1 MIHSF
6 LPIFSS
12 ISSLY
17 DRIHYYP
24 FLRIVHNSKWF
35 DDNRWRLR
43 NERRWIF
50 LRLKVAR
57 LKARRGEVP
66 VVWKRVL
73 ERSPKARGLRFE
85 GWNYSWHV
93 VHPRAYNGPTALSR
107 ASPLHKVGVNL
118 SLPFY
123 SAHAS
128 FQGWPD
134 KRRTR
139 EMGPR
144 FPRFFPS
151 LFWLTRSTSKRARCY
166 RPITRNSFEGRV
178 EYPAVRFIEF
188 LLAFRSP
195 ISPRYIYIYTVVV
208 SLKENSVAIPRS
220 MKEREREKAAQV
232 TPPLKE
238 REEEGALIP

>member
-1 MIHSF
+1 M
-6 LPIFSS
+6 
-12 ISSLY
+12 
-17 DRIHYYP
+17 
-24 FLRIVHNSKWF
+24 
-35 DDNRWRLR
+35 
-43 NERRWIF
+43 
-50 LRLKVAR
+50 
-57 LKARRGEVP
+57 
-66 VVWKRVL
+66 VWKRVL

-151 LFWLTRSTSKRARCY
+151 LFWLTRSPSKRARYY
-166 RPITRNSFEGRV
+166 RPITRNSFEDRV

>member
-1 MIHSF
+1 MSPLNPFTGIWIFHRRSNSFNPFSTFVYIYMETRFPLKIKETEKNRTRENSILQLLLSSICFDNSTMHSF
-6 LPIFSS
+6 LPILSS

-93 VHPRAYNGPTALSR
+93 VHPRVQWANGIVSR
-107 ASPLHKVGVNL
+107 L
-118 SLPFY
+118 
-123 SAHAS
+123 
-128 FQGWPD
+128 
-134 KRRTR
+134 
-139 EMGPR
+139 
-144 FPRFFPS
+144 
-151 LFWLTRSTSKRARCY
+151 
-166 RPITRNSFEGRV
+166 
-178 EYPAVRFIEF
+178 AV
-188 LLAFRSP
+188 
-195 ISPRYIYIYTVVV
+195 T
-208 SLKENSVAIPRS
+208 
-220 MKEREREKAAQV
+220 
-232 TPPLKE
+232 
-238 REEEGALIP
+238 

>member
-1 MIHSF
+1 MDLF
-6 LPIFSS
+6 
-12 ISSLY
+12 
-17 DRIHYYP
+17 
-24 FLRIVHNSKWF
+24 
-35 DDNRWRLR
+35 
-43 NERRWIF
+43 
-50 LRLKVAR
+50 KV
-57 LKARRGEVP
+57 KSCP
-66 VVWKRVL
+66 
-73 ERSPKARGLRFE
+73 FE
-85 GWNYSWHV
+85 GEKRRVVSGGLEESWNGARKPGGFVSRVGITRGTWYIH
-93 VHPRAYNGPTALSR
+93 AYNGPTALSR

-220 MKEREREKAAQV
+220 MKERERKSGSSRRVHWFLEKLPT
-232 TPPLKE
+232 TPASFLPSFL
-238 REEEGALIP
+238 LL